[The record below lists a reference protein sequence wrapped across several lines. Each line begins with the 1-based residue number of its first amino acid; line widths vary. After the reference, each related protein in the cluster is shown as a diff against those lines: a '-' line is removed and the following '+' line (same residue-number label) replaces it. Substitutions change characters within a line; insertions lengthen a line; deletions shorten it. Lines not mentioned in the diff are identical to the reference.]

1 MYCSKCGSP
10 NDETSQFCSKCG
22 AALAGTNVKSNS
34 GQVSDN
40 DSSDQDDI
48 YKAVIGPKHQDAYLQ
63 YFLKADRLGKARVSW
78 HWPAVF
84 VTFYW
89 LLYRKMWTPAITY
102 FFLPYLILIPI
113 AIAAAAMGKSSDTFI
128 GFAYLAYIVSLFI
141 LPPMYAN
148 AAYYKHCKRKIAQ
161 VQRSTPD
168 LQRQL
173 GELTGRGGT
182 SNVVFIFVV
191 IFGFIF
197 IIGIL
202 AAVALPAYQD
212 YTIRAKIAEAVVTGR
227 VASTSVEAFYVQN
240 QRIPATLEE
249 AGFNAPRST
258 SIRGVSVNGQN
269 GVVSVTMS
277 TSPIEGKS
285 LLMVPSEGANGA
297 ISWRCQSEDIP
308 QKYLPTTCRQ

>member
-22 AALAGTNVKSNS
+22 ATLAGTSAKSNS
-34 GQVSDN
+34 WQVSDN
-40 DSSDQDDI
+40 NSSDQDI

-63 YFLKADRLGKARVSW
+63 YFLRADRLGKAPASW
-78 HWPAVF
+78 HWPAFF

-89 LLYRKMWTPAITY
+89 LLYRKMWTIAITY
-102 FFLPYLILIPI
+102 FFLPYLVLIPI

-148 AAYYKHCKRKIAQ
+148 AAYYKHCKKKIAQ

-182 SNVVFIFVV
+182 SNVVLILVV
-191 IFGFIF
+191 IFGSIS

-202 AAVALPAYQD
+202 AAIALPAYQD
-212 YTIRAKIAEAVVTGR
+212 YTIRAKIAEAVITGR
-227 VASTSVEAFYVQN
+227 DASTSVGAFYAQN
-240 QRIPATLEE
+240 HRIPVTLEE

-258 SIRGVSVNGQN
+258 YVRGVSVNGQN
-269 GVVSVTMS
+269 GVISVTMS

-297 ISWRCQSEDIP
+297 ISWKCQSEDIP